1 QAKQGRTEVA
11 NGPAIVHVVQNILE
25 VHRESQIVALGVF
38 ATSKSTAS
46 AAEAAATGATA
57 TAGAAKSAETTAA
70 ACATIACTTITATAL
85 SLSALILRRVA
96 SFTSETESLA
106 DSQIRSDGPRTLAV
120 IARNDHGARDRI
132 RIEGAPLGS
141 DDPRLR
147 QITCKC
153 RAICKQRVAI

>member
-46 AAEAAATGATA
+46 AAEAAA

>member
-11 NGPAIVHVVQNILE
+11 NGPAIVRVVQNLLE

-46 AAEAAATGATA
+46 AAEAAATGASTAAASSTPSATA
-57 TAGAAKSAETTAA
+57 TAGAAKSAETTV
-70 ACATIACTTITATAL
+70 ACATIACTTVTANSL

-106 DSQIRSDGPRTLAV
+106 DSQIRSDGPRT
-120 IARNDHGARDRI
+120 
-132 RIEGAPLGS
+132 
-141 DDPRLR
+141 
-147 QITCKC
+147 
-153 RAICKQRVAI
+153 